1 MHSVMASRM
10 LKFLFLWNS
19 MADSEDLWLVGE
31 GNGERIME
39 SGVPCVFEQGSTR
52 VYIGTGF

>member
-1 MHSVMASRM
+1 
-10 LKFLFLWNS
+10 